1 MPNWSCCQEEY
12 FLAWSVATG
21 VLELVWWDGKWGI
34 ISIDKWWHDKFWA
47 VLCDNE
53 LSERLLAAFALDKGS
68 TGRLCLILL
77 TCFWCLCYILYLVF
91 TVCCTLC
98 YLYLMSC
105 WPRFLSAFVWSCDW
119 QSKARSEI
127 PLQSISL
134 FLLLL
139 QFMVHPKTQ

>member
-1 MPNWSCCQEEY
+1 MENGASSPSINDDMIDFEQFC
-12 FLAWSVATG
+12 ATRNYQKDCWLPLG
-21 VLELVWWDGKWGI
+21 
-34 ISIDKWWHDKFWA
+34 
-47 VLCDNE
+47 
-53 LSERLLAAFALDKGS
+53 LDKGS

-77 TCFWCLCYILYLVF
+77 TCFWCLCCILYLVF

-139 QFMVHPKTQ
+139 QFMVHPKNTIKTLSFKNPNLSIF